1 MQALLLSCFLLAGTY
16 NSTSVNYAAEMFET
30 TSHDFGVV
38 VKGSKTEFD
47 FVFTNKYKEDFEIQS
62 VSSSCQCT
70 TPSFSPRGPIKSW
83 EKGVIHVAVN
93 TKNFVGNKNATIT
106 VRFSK
111 PYYMEVQLHSYVYIR
126 TDVDVEPGVV
136 YFGTVSAGQ
145 KPVISVNVNSVKD
158 MNWRI
163 LDVQSTCGFLA
174 VDLKQIARQYN
185 RVSYQML
192 VHLKDNAPPG
202 NFTEYLELVTNDPN
216 PRSSRFLVPVEGRIR
231 PTLSVNPSPLSFG
244 LLEVGKVTEKSLV
257 LQGAVPFKI
266 LDITSEDPN
275 ISASIKTLPQKVHV
289 VKLSYQGDRPRNI
302 NGSITIMTDLEGRTN
317 TQVAYN
323 GKIVPAPETEKSEVD
338 VPVVEVPEE
347 ENAEVAE
354 KEEPKERTP
363 RNILPEPDVKTSDEE
378 IPSLESLP
386 DALPE
391 VESAN
396 EENADNKENAD
407 DKKEAI
413 PPETELPPDDLEPLQ
428 LLDDEEG
435 SGELQEMPAIPE
447 GTETEEVDSVETDL
461 SEEADK
467 ADLEEKAEE
476 EVPDLLEELP
486 ETVPAETEETPAS
499 KVEESDG
506 ELPDIPVV
514 EVEADKEPEELE
526 EPEKQTRPAGRNLL
540 KKSSR

>member
-16 NSTSVNYAAEMFET
+16 NGTSVNYATEMFET

-83 EKGVIHVAVN
+83 EKGVIHVSVN

-145 KPVISVNVNSVKD
+145 KPVISVNINSVKD
-158 MNWRI
+158 ANWRI
-163 LDVQSTCGFLA
+163 LDVQSTCGFFA

-202 NFTEYLELVTNDPN
+202 NFSEYLELVTNDPN

-275 ISASIKTLPQKVHV
+275 ISASIKTTPQKVHV

-302 NGSITIMTDLEGRTN
+302 NGSITMMTDLEGRTN

-347 ENAEVAE
+347 ENATMPEELTQEEDAKE
-354 KEEPKERTP
+354 KLPQ
-363 RNILPEPDVKTSDEE
+363 NVLPESDTTVPEE
-378 IPSLESLP
+378 MPSLESLP

-391 VESAN
+391 MKLEN
-396 EENADNKENAD
+396 EKEQD
-407 DKKEAI
+407 EKKKSTSEL
-413 PPETELPPDDLEPLQ
+413 ELPPGDLEPLQ
-428 LLDDEEG
+428 LLDEEDV
-435 SGELQEMPAIPE
+435 SEELREMSEIPE
-447 GTETEEVDSVETDL
+447 EKQSEEEQSEEIDSQKTNNLESVPAPGEETELDENVEKEEDAVATE
-461 SEEADK
+461 SEEASVSE
-467 ADLEEKAEE
+467 A
-476 EVPDLLEELP
+476 
-486 ETVPAETEETPAS
+486 
-499 KVEESDG
+499 G
-506 ELPDIPVV
+506 EQGEPLPDIPIV
-514 EVEADKEPEELE
+514 EVEIDKVPAEME
-526 EPEKQTRPAGRNLL
+526 EPEKQSHPVGRNLL
-540 KKSSR
+540 KKSPQ

>member
-16 NSTSVNYAAEMFET
+16 NGNPVNYAAEMFET

-62 VSSSCQCT
+62 VTSSCQCT

-83 EKGVIHVAVN
+83 EKGVIHIRVN

-202 NFTEYLELVTNDPN
+202 NFSEYLELVTNDPN

-244 LLEVGKVTEKSLV
+244 LLEVGKMTEKSLV

-275 ISASIKTLPQKVHV
+275 ISASIKTTPQKVHV

-323 GKIVPAPETEKSEVD
+323 GKIVPAPETEEPQVD
-338 VPVVEVPEE
+338 VPVVEVPDEE
-347 ENAEVAE
+347 SATEVTEEANEEKKDSENAV
-354 KEEPKERTP
+354 
-363 RNILPEPDVKTSDEE
+363 LPEPVESAPEE
-378 IPSLESLP
+378 IPALESLP
-386 DALPE
+386 NALPE
-391 VESAN
+391 VP
-396 EENADNKENAD
+396 ADR
-407 DKKEAI
+407 
-413 PPETELPPDDLEPLQ
+413 PETKEETSDSESDISSDSLEPLQ
-428 LLDDEEG
+428 LLDEEDV
-435 SGELQEMPAIPE
+435 SEELQETPEIPE
-447 GTETEEVDSVETDL
+447 GKEGAEGEASQEEDVPEALESIPDEIPLESEEETEK
-461 SEEADK
+461 SEEISEDM
-467 ADLEEKAEE
+467 
-476 EVPDLLEELP
+476 P
-486 ETVPAETEETPAS
+486 E
-499 KVEESDG
+499 
-506 ELPDIPVV
+506 IPIV
-514 EVEADKEPEELE
+514 EVENRNKIPVEMEDSEGQP
-526 EPEKQTRPAGRNLL
+526 RPVGRNLL
-540 KKSSR
+540 KKSAQ